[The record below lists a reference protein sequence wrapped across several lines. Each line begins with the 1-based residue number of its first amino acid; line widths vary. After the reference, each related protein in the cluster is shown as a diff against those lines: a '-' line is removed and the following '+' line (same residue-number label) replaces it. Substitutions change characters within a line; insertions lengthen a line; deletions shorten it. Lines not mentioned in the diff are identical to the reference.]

1 MSTNKL
7 TDDRSVSY
15 IVIVVTVWSSAVL
28 IITNHRELIKRGEQ
42 CLKSLV
48 NFVLKN
54 KLAVWLLTIIVT
66 AAGIYSG
73 TKMKMESIPDVSIPY
88 LIVMDVYP
96 GATAEQVMVEV
107 SIPMEQTIEGL
118 EDVKAVFS
126 NSSANVAQLQI
137 EYEYGVDMD
146 EKKREL
152 EAALDNITL
161 PEAAE
166 EPSIMALSMNMMP
179 VLALSIASTEEDI
192 VDLSTTVEETIL
204 PKINNIDGVGSTTIT
219 GQHIEEVQ
227 FTYNQEKLEALG
239 LTEDTVKQMV
249 QASDMALSLGLQE
262 FEEGEEAVAVDGDI
276 KTVDELKEILIPVTP
291 TAENPTPF
299 VTLGDIAK
307 IETVG
312 KVQSI
317 SRTNGE
323 EAIAIQITKGQQANT
338 VEVVN
343 EIKDLIEEEKEA
355 IDGLVIDVTLDQG
368 KPIEDSVFTMVEK
381 ALFGGLFAVIIIL
394 LFLRD
399 VKSTLISIV
408 SIPVSIFMAFLL
420 LNWLDITL
428 NIMTLGAITVAI
440 GRVIDDSIVVVEN
453 IYRRMNLEN
462 EKLRGRALIRE
473 ATIEMF
479 KPILSST
486 LVTVAV
492 FAPLM
497 FVGGM
502 VGELFR
508 PFALTMAFALGA
520 SLIVAITIVPAL
532 SHFLFRKNLYGEK
545 KGKEHKEVGRL
556 ATWYKGVLA
565 KALNHKIITSVIAVA
580 LLAGSLA
587 LTPIIGFSFMGSE
600 EEKTIYLTYTPAAG
614 ELEAESLENIEEV
627 EQELMKREDIDI
639 VQISYNNSASTD
651 MSSIMTGGAKGALMY
666 LIFDPD
672 MKDFPEV
679 KKEVEDYV
687 FNIDHSGEW
696 KSQNMAMGSMSSNEV
711 SYTLYSEDLEDLNEA
726 VNQVEDALKDVKNLE
741 DVTSDMENP
750 YVEHVLKVDQ
760 QDVLQY
766 GLTTAQIVGAL
777 ANTGSEDVLTTV
789 ENDGEKI
796 DVIVQREAKTDA
808 KSIDELLKTQ
818 IPTALGTTMP
828 LSELVSVEEGT
839 TYNTLARS
847 EGEYYSTVSGTVTTD
862 DVSAATTAADKKI
875 DELDLPKGVT
885 LGVSG
890 VAADMQE
897 TFTQLGVAMLAAI
910 LIVYFILVVTF
921 GEGLAP
927 FAILFSLPFAVIGSF
942 VGLWIAG
949 ETISVSVMMGLLMLI
964 GIVVTNAIVL
974 VDRIIHMERE
984 GMSIRDAI
992 IEAGAT
998 RLRPILMTAIATIG
1012 AMVPMVFG
1020 AGGAGLIS
1028 KGLAITVIGGLTSS
1042 TLLTLV
1048 IVPIVYEVLSKML
1061 KKNRR
1066 EIEEN

>member
-1 MSTNKL
+1 M
-7 TDDRSVSY
+7 
-15 IVIVVTVWSSAVL
+15 
-28 IITNHRELIKRGEQ
+28 
-42 CLKSLV
+42 KSLV

-54 KLAVWLLTIIVT
+54 KLAVWLLTIIITVS
-66 AAGIYSG
+66 GLYSG
-73 TKMKMESIPDVSIPY
+73 TQMKMESIPDVSIPY

-96 GATAEQVMVEV
+96 GATAEQVMDEI
-107 SIPMEQTIEGL
+107 SMPMERTIDGL
-118 EDVKAVFS
+118 EDVKAVYS
-126 NSSANVAQLQI
+126 NSSANVSQVQI

-152 EAALDNITL
+152 ESAIDNISL
-161 PEAAE
+161 PEGAQ

-179 VLALSIASTEEDI
+179 VVALSVSSTEGDI
-192 VDLSTTVEETIL
+192 VDLSATVEDTIL
-204 PKINNIDGVGSTTIT
+204 PEISKIDGVGSTTIT
-219 GQHIEEVQ
+219 GQHLEEVE
-227 FTYNQEKLEALG
+227 FTYDQEKMASLG

-262 FEEGEEAVAVDGDI
+262 FEDGEEALAIDGDI
-276 KTVDELKEILIPVTP
+276 KTVDQLKELMIPVTP
-291 TAENPTPF
+291 SEANPSPF
-299 VTLGDIAK
+299 VRLGDIAT

-323 EAIAIQITKGQQANT
+323 EAIAVQITKGQQANT
-338 VEVVN
+338 VDVVN
-343 EIKDLIEEEKEA
+343 AVKDVVAQQEEE
-355 IDGLVIDVTLDQG
+355 IDGLVIDITLDQAE
-368 KPIEDSVFTMVEK
+368 PIEDSVFTMVEK

-399 VKSTLISIV
+399 FKSTIISII

-453 IYRRMNLEN
+453 IYRRMHLQE

-520 SLIVAITIVPAL
+520 SLLVAITIVPAL
-532 SHFLFRKNLYGEK
+532 SHFLFRKSLYGEK
-545 KGKEHKEVGRL
+545 KEVKHEEVGRL
-556 ATWYKGVLA
+556 ANWYKGVLV
-565 KALNHKIITSVIAVA
+565 KALNHKIITSVIAVL

-587 LTPIIGFSFMGSE
+587 LTPLIGFSFMGSE
-600 EEKTIYLTYTPAAG
+600 EEKTIYLTYTPATG
-614 ELEAESLENIEEV
+614 ELEEETLENLEEV
-627 EQELMKREDIDI
+627 EQELMKREDLKT
-639 VQISYNNSASTD
+639 VQLSFNNSNSTD
-651 MSSIMTGGAKGALMY
+651 ASSVMMGGRNGALMY
-666 LIFDPD
+666 LFFEDD
-672 MKDFPEV
+672 TENFSEV
-679 KKEVEDYV
+679 KEEVEEYV
-687 FNIDHSGEW
+687 FNIGQSGEW
-696 KSQNMAMGSMSSNEV
+696 KSQDMMGGGGLASNEV
-711 SYTLYSEDLEDLNEA
+711 SYTLYSEDLEDLNTA
-726 VNQVEDALKDVKNLE
+726 VNEIEDALKDVENLE
-741 DVTSDMENP
+741 DVESDMENP
-750 YVEHVLKVDQ
+750 YVEHVLNVDHEEIM
-760 QDVLQY
+760 QY
-766 GLTTAQIVGAL
+766 GLTTGQIVGAL
-777 ANTGSEDVLTTV
+777 TASGSEEVLTTV
-789 ENDGEKI
+789 ENDGEEI
-796 DVIVQREAKTDA
+796 DVIVQREEKTDA
-808 KSIDELLKTQ
+808 ASIEELLETE
-818 IPTALGTTMP
+818 IPTATGTTMP
-828 LSELVSVEEGT
+828 LSELVTTEEGT
-839 TYNTLARS
+839 TYNTLSRS
-847 EGEYYSTVSGTVTTD
+847 EGEYYATVSGTVTTD
-862 DVSAATTAADKKI
+862 DVSTATAQADEKI
-875 DELDLPKGVT
+875 DELDLPDTVEIGVA
-885 LGVSG
+885 G

-897 TFTQLGVAMLAAI
+897 TFTQLGIAMLAAI

-974 VDRIIHMERE
+974 VDRIIHMERD
-984 GMSIRDAI
+984 GMSLRDAI
-992 IEAGAT
+992 VEAGTT

-1012 AMVPMVFG
+1012 AMSPMVL
-1020 AGGAGLIS
+1020 GGAGSALIS

-1061 KKNRR
+1061 KKNRK